1 MIDDAAPNRE
11 RGPVKYGE
19 RRRHASHPD
28 QGDPQ
33 RWRRPDLH
41 DRDHSP
47 ECRDDAEP
55 AWIASSNIR
64 REDEPD
70 RDGHPQE
77 NGQRQDLQD
86 AVDAGTSEYTNC
98 LAIA

>member
-1 MIDDAAPNRE
+1 VIDDAAPNRE
-11 RGPVKYGE
+11 RGPVKYG
-19 RRRHASHPD
+19 
-28 QGDPQ
+28 
-33 RWRRPDLH
+33 